1 MITEGIFS
9 VSYSGRMKGFSLIEV
24 PCKGGFFNGV
34 VFLDLVFA
42 VLDLDLQVQ
51 ASAEKNS
58 QISSVKNVFGVLT

>member
-24 PCKGGFFNGV
+24 PCKGGFFFNSV

-42 VLDLDLQVQ
+42 VLDLDLQV
-51 ASAEKNS
+51 
-58 QISSVKNVFGVLT
+58 